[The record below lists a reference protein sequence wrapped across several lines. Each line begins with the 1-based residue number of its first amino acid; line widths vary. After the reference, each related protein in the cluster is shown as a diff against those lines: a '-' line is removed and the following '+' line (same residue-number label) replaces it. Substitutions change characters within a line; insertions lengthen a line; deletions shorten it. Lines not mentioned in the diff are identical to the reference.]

1 MALVLHDTAASTA
14 AGERLSVSGSTS
26 TSTGR
31 APTCSITLTEA
42 VNVSGVVITSSPGPT
57 PSVASAVC
65 RPAVQELSASALGA
79 PRCSAKSASKRFVL
93 GPVVIQSERS
103 VSTTSRISSSPKS
116 GGEKGRNWLRRAGA
130 GVAGIAAGLTRG
142 RASGSDPRGPAP
154 GAPRGGGL
162 WGGGV
167 CAAAPGGRGRGG
179 GGGGGGGGVARE
191 AAACCAGSDG
201 TEASGC

>member
-1 MALVLHDTAASTA
+1 MALVFHDTAASTA

-57 PSVASAVC
+57 RSVASAVC
-65 RPAVQELSASALGA
+65 SPAVQELSASALGA
-79 PRCSAKSASKRFVL
+79 PRCSANSPSKRFVL

-130 GVAGIAAGLTRG
+130 GMAGIAGGLTRG
-142 RASGSDPRGPAP
+142 GGWRLGPRGP
-154 GAPRGGGL
+154 
-162 WGGGV
+162 
-167 CAAAPGGRGRGG
+167 GRGG
-179 GGGGGGGGVARE
+179 AGGAGGGGVA
-191 AAACCAGSDG
+191 G
-201 TEASGC
+201 